1 MQLATILVEP
11 RIGNN
16 VPQKGKGK
24 EEKERAR
31 VLLHSERQTPQGQ
44 RAGRPEPTVK
54 AQGEFGTN

>member
-31 VLLHSERQTPQGQ
+31 VLLHSERQTPQGHRGQ
-44 RAGRPEPTVK
+44 AGQSPL
-54 AQGEFGTN
+54 